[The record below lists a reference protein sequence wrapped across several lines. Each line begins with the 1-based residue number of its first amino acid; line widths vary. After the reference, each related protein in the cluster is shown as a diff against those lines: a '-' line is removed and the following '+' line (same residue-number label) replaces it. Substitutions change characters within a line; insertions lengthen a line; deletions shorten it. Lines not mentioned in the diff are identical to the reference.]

1 MVAFPG
7 CAASRKSLC
16 YHITRG
22 VLVFIRYRR
31 SEDGKP
37 VAKALVYIR
46 TEHGID
52 RSKIDP
58 DAIRIIEHLRN
69 NGHEAYIVGGA
80 VRDLLLGRTPKD
92 FDLVTDAQPTR
103 IRRIFRNSRV
113 IGKRFRLV
121 HVYVGSR
128 IYEVA
133 TFRST
138 ANGTVGNEFGTMD
151 EDAMRRD
158 FTFNALY
165 YNTHDDTLVDY
176 VGGYKDIVA
185 KRVKPVIPIKT
196 IFAEDAVRMIRCV
209 KYASSSDFRIPFT
222 LRRALKRDAPLLA
235 DSSTSR
241 LTEEFSKILASG
253 NASRIVK
260 GLSDFEL
267 LGHMLP
273 EVDRRMR
280 AEHSFRTSMYASLDE
295 LDELVRSSPD
305 KNLLS
310 ALLAHFIKPPLESRP
325 ELLSE
330 TSEAFR
336 DALLEARNF
345 LSPLNPPRV
354 ELEAA
359 VMMLFKRRG
368 LSPMQKP
375 HREAPPGTAFRSGQP
390 RRRVPRARSV

>member
-1 MVAFPG
+1 M
-7 CAASRKSLC
+7 
-16 YHITRG
+16 
-22 VLVFIRYRR
+22 FIRYRR
-31 SEDGKP
+31 SEDGRP
-37 VAKALVYIR
+37 VAKALVYTR

-52 RSKIDP
+52 RAKIDP

-80 VRDLLLGRTPKD
+80 VRDLLLGRAPKD

-103 IRRIFRNSRV
+103 IRRIFRNARV

-121 HVYVGSR
+121 HVYVGPR

-185 KRVKPVIPIKT
+185 RKVKPVIPLKT
-196 IFAEDAVRMIRCV
+196 IFVEDPVRMIRCV
-209 KYASSSDFRIPFT
+209 KYASTSDFRLPFT
-222 LRRALKRDAPLLA
+222 LRRALKRDSALLA
-235 DSSTSR
+235 ESSTSR

-253 NASRIVK
+253 NSSRIIK
-260 GLSDFEL
+260 GLSDFDL
-267 LGHMLP
+267 LRHMLP

-280 AEHSFRTSMYASLDE
+280 SDSGFRTAMYASLDE
-295 LDELVRSSPD
+295 LDTLVRTAAD
-305 KNLLS
+305 KNFLS
-310 ALLAHFIKPPLESRP
+310 ALLAHFIKPLLESEP
-325 ELLSE
+325 ELLAE

-336 DALLEARNF
+336 DALSGSRLF

-359 VMMLFKRRG
+359 IMMVFKRRG

-375 HREAPPGTAFRSGQP
+375 RREAPSGAVPRSGQP
-390 RRRVPRARSV
+390 RRRSPRARSV